1 VVQVLGSATRVFQQV
16 RPQPQGVLIGVGRR
30 LNPQYTGRDALHA
43 MGERAGIL
51 VTLRLLEAVTQA
63 TVCYVSIIT

>member
-1 VVQVLGSATRVFQQV
+1 
-16 RPQPQGVLIGVGRR
+16 
-30 LNPQYTGRDALHA
+30 

-63 TVCYVSIIT
+63 AVCYVSTITCYVHQ